1 MRIAVMLVFAM
12 ALAAFPLLPG
22 SAADTTAP
30 DFTLKDLDGN
40 TVKLTD
46 VLKTNELVLID
57 FWNIACKPCAELMN
71 SFDPWNEEYGDR
83 GFTILS
89 INTDSSQTT
98 AKVKPFISGR
108 SYEFT
113 VLLDPNLEVYKRYQV
128 KGVPTTLLVNK
139 DREVVLRHLGYKKG
153 VEEEI
158 EEAIDANL
166 PPAEE

>member
-1 MRIAVMLVFAM
+1 MLFIVIAVAVV
-12 ALAAFPLLPG
+12 PLLPG

-40 TVKLTD
+40 NVKLTD
-46 VLKTNELVLID
+46 VLKTHELVLID
-57 FWNIACKPCAELMN
+57 FWNIACKPCAEFMN

-98 AKVKPFISGR
+98 SKVKPFISGR
-108 SYEFT
+108 NYEFT

-139 DREVVLRHLGYKKG
+139 NREIVLRHLGYKKG

-158 EEAIDANL
+158 EDAIEANL
-166 PPAEE
+166 PQAD